1 MSEQN
6 LAEMRVG
13 DTTVDGN
20 TITGQET
27 IDGPNG
33 STATLTTVEA
43 PRNDNMLTEDEIEDI
58 AASIHV
64 VFDEPRLADLLITK
78 LMANKRFHEM
88 MVPMVGGMIQRI
100 IKMHESVA
108 NNNIVVDFIASVQS
122 DGSTDEIKVEFSNIN
137 GEVKIQRVSHLDQ
150 VWVGEE
156 ELATRLVPQAIE
168 SIRQQA
174 ISMSLEF
181 TDLNTIYGKLFA
193 KTKEETTAAD
203 VANLADEPATE
214 LAE

>member
-6 LAEMRVG
+6 LAKMNVG
-13 DTTVDGN
+13 DTTADGSV
-20 TITGQET
+20 ITSQET
-27 IDGPNG
+27 VRDPNG
-33 STATLTTVEA
+33 GTATLTTIEA
-43 PRNDNMLTEDEIEDI
+43 PRNDSMLTEDEIEDI
-58 AASIHV
+58 SASIHV

-122 DGSTDEIKVEFSNIN
+122 DGSADEIKVEFSNVN
-137 GEVKIQRVSHLDQ
+137 GEVKLQRVSHMDQ

-156 ELATRLVPQAIE
+156 ELGARLVPQAIE

-174 ISMSLEF
+174 ATMSLEF

-193 KTKEETTAAD
+193 KTKAETTEAD

-214 LAE
+214 IVE

>member
-6 LAEMRVG
+6 LAEMQVG
-13 DTTVDGN
+13 DTTAEGN
-20 TITGQET
+20 TVTNQET
-27 IDGPNG
+27 IEGPNG
-33 STATLTTVEA
+33 SAATITTVEA
-43 PRNDNMLTEDEIEDI
+43 PRNDNMLTEDAIEDI

-137 GEVKIQRVSHLDQ
+137 GEVKIQRVTHLDQ
-150 VWVGEE
+150 VWIGEE
-156 ELATRLVPQAIE
+156 ELAKRLVPQAIE

-174 ISMSLEF
+174 LNMSLEF

-203 VANLADEPATE
+203 IANLADEPATD
-214 LAE
+214 LA

>member
-6 LAEMRVG
+6 LAELQIG
-13 DTTVDGN
+13 DTTVEGN
-20 TITGQET
+20 TVVGQET
-27 IDGPNG
+27 VPTPNG
-33 STATLTTVEA
+33 GTATLTAVEA
-43 PRNDNMLTEDEIEDI
+43 PRNDTMLTEEEIEDI
-58 AASIHV
+58 SASIHV

-122 DGSTDEIKVEFSNIN
+122 SGSADEIKVEFSNVN
-137 GEVKIQRVSHLDQ
+137 GEVKIQRVTHQDK

-156 ELATRLVPQAIE
+156 ELANNLVPQAIE

-174 ISMSLEF
+174 ITMSLEF

-193 KTKEETTAAD
+193 KTKETTTAAD
-203 VANLADEPATE
+203 VANLADEPVTDIVE
-214 LAE
+214 